1 MPVSSSLNIRNVGK
15 AAEHIASIIEP
26 PFKFA
31 VLTGTGSGDSLSSL
45 RVDRIMDYRDIPNF
59 PASTVPSHYGRLS
72 AGRIAGEP
80 ILLFQGRFHLYEGY
94 TPQQVTFPIRVMQA
108 LGVKVL
114 IMTNAAG
121 GLNPLFSA
129 GDIMIIEDHINL
141 TGANPLVGPNHD
153 PWGARFP
160 EMTHAYNWR
169 LQEIAQSAAR
179 QLEVG
184 VQKGTYAGLLGPS
197 LETPAEMRFLKRV
210 GAEAV
215 GFSTVM
221 ESIAAVHAGI
231 QVLALSVITNM
242 CLPDA
247 PTPSSVE
254 EIIGVAHRA
263 APHLETIITHVID
276 RWGGDGDE

>member
-1 MPVSSSLNIRNVGK
+1 MRT
-15 AAEHIASIIEP
+15 EASI
-26 PFKFA
+26 
-31 VLTGTGSGDSLSSL
+31 
-45 RVDRIMDYRDIPNF
+45 DYQEIPDW
-59 PASTVPSHYGRLS
+59 PTSTVPSHDGRLS
-72 AGRIAGEP
+72 AGKIAGQS

-94 TPQQVTFPIRVMQA
+94 SPQQVTLPIRVMQA

-153 PWGARFP
+153 AWGARFP

-169 LQEIAQSAAR
+169 LQEMAQAAAR
-179 QLEVG
+179 NLEVG
-184 VQKGTYAGLLGPS
+184 VQKGVYVGLRGPS
-197 LETPAEMRFLKRV
+197 LETPAEMRFLKKV

-221 ESIAAVHAGI
+221 ETIAAVHAGM
-231 QVLALSVITNM
+231 QVLALSVITNL

-247 PTPSSVE
+247 PTSSTVD
-254 EIIGVAHRA
+254 EIIGVANGA
-263 APHLETIITHVID
+263 APHLEIILTHVIETL
-276 RWGGDGDE
+276 GEEPG

>member
-15 AAEHIASIIEP
+15 AAEHIASILEP

-31 VLTGTGSGDSLSSL
+31 VLTGTGSGDSLASL
-45 RVDRIMDYRDIPNF
+45 RVDGIMDYRDIPNF

-72 AGRIAGEP
+72 AGRIAGEH

-160 EMTHAYNWR
+160 EMIHAYNWR